1 MPHGSKLGSP
11 RTSLPKSSL
20 TRTPTVKST
29 KPPSA
34 PTPEQWIRRV
44 ELLSVFLVSTGIV
57 VFLRLAGYVGLG
69 EVDELDRW
77 LLLALRD
84 ASDPSNPIG
93 PHWFEELVRDFTALG
108 GIGAITLLCAATAG
122 GLALAKKGR
131 TALTLL
137 GAIVGGVALSLAL
150 KALFQRERPDL
161 VPHGSFVSTSSF
173 PSGHSML
180 SAVTYLTLG
189 AVLASVQTTRLL
201 KVYVVALAATVTL
214 LVGFS
219 RVYLGVHWPSDVVAG
234 WSAGLVW
241 ALAIWLL
248 TRYFQ
253 REGTIE
259 PEPPPED

>member
-1 MPHGSKLGSP
+1 
-11 RTSLPKSSL
+11 
-20 TRTPTVKST
+20 
-29 KPPSA
+29 
-34 PTPEQWIRRV
+34 V
-44 ELLSVFLVSTGIV
+44 ELVSVFLLATGLV
-57 VFLRLAGYVGLG
+57 VFLRLARYVGLG
-69 EVDELDRW
+69 EVDELDRR
-77 LLLALRD
+77 LLLALR
-84 ASDPSNPIG
+84 ASSDPADPLG
-93 PHWFEELVRDFTALG
+93 PHWLEELVRDVTALG
-108 GIGAITLLCAATAG
+108 GFGAITFLTLAVTG

-137 GAIVGGVALSLAL
+137 IAIVGGVALSLAL

-201 KVYVVALAATVTL
+201 KAYVVSLALIVTL

-219 RVYLGVHWPSDVVAG
+219 RVYLGVHWPSDVLAG
-234 WSAGLVW
+234 WSAGVVW